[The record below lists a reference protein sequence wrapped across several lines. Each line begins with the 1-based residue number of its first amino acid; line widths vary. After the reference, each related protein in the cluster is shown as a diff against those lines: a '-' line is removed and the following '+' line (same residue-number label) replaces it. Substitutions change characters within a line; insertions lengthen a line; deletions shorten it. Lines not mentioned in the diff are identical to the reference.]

1 MVGKLR
7 DQPDGSNIFSWRHTC
22 NYLQMNTQTK
32 VLPASLMYTH
42 LLKGYAAL
50 QRQNDSPEGL
60 YAVQYQA
67 LTDVN
72 SNKCKQRLAY

>member
-22 NYLQMNTQTK
+22 NYLQTITQIK

-42 LLKGYAAL
+42 LLTHYTTL
-50 QRQNDSPEGL
+50 QCLNDSPKGL
-60 YAVQYQA
+60 YAAEYRA
-67 LTDVN
+67 LIDVN
-72 SNKCKQRLAY
+72 SNKCKLRSAS